1 VPEPVDEA
9 AELED
14 AAEDDGDEVLFP
26 LPQPVLT
33 APTTRVATAQPATVT
48 RASSMALPPTP
59 RRLTLLRNA
68 SGNKAA
74 PINAYAPALP
84 RGGWPPMLAR
94 GRVITSDCLRST
106 R

>member
-1 VPEPVDEA
+1 MLEPVDEA

-14 AAEDDGDEVLFP
+14 AAEDEGDEVLFP

-68 SGNKAA
+68 VGNKTALMNMPAA
-74 PINAYAPALP
+74 GRRLAAYAGAG
-84 RGGWPPMLAR
+84 RGQGSI
-94 GRVITSDCLRST
+94 GVRST